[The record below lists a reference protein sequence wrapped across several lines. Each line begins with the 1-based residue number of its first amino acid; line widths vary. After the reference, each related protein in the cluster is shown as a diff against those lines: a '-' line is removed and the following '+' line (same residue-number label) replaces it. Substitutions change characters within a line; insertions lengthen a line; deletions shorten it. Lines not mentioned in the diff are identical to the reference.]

1 MSCCIKLLSLTCTP
15 HVHNL
20 RRAIRAHGCP
30 DPPAKELLDRDVS
43 VAIFDWRD
51 LRRSCDVQLEGYQFG
66 GDIKHEIQNAVR
78 TALCFCSPLCAKKPA
93 IARKKFEG
101 RGNLCGKSLLLLKR

>member
-20 RRAIRAHGCP
+20 RKAIRAHECP

-51 LRRSCDVQLEGYQFG
+51 LRRSCDVQLKGCQFG
-66 GDIKHEIQNAVR
+66 RDIKRKIQNAVR
-78 TALCFCSPLCAKKPA
+78 TALCFCSPLC
-93 IARKKFEG
+93 
-101 RGNLCGKSLLLLKR
+101 LLKTCHSSKKIGRSRKFMRRITTSP